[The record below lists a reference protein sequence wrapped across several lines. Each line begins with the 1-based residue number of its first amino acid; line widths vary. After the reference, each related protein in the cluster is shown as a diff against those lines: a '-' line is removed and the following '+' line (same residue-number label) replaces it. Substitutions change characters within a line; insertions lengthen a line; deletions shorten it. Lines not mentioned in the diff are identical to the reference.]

1 MLTDE
6 ERKALVAN
14 KVRRSR
20 ETWMETQGIIENKFW
35 HAAANRMY
43 YTCYYMVT
51 ALLLK
56 NGHSSHTHG
65 GTIGLFGLHFIK
77 TGIVSSELGKFYSQ
91 LYELRQTG
99 DYDDWKVVTEADVMP
114 LVPMVET
121 FLDTLEGLIRAEG
134 FSTNTSQTETA

>member
-20 ETWMETQGIIENKFW
+20 ETWMEAQGIIENKFW

-43 YTCYYMVT
+43 YTCYYMVS

-77 TGIVSSELGKFYSQ
+77 TGIVSSEFGKFYSQ

-114 LVPMVET
+114 LVPIVET
-121 FLDTLEGLIRAEG
+121 FLEALEGLVRAEG
-134 FSTNTSQTETA
+134 YLD

>member
-1 MLTDE
+1 MLTEE

-20 ETWMETQGIIENKFW
+20 ETWIEAKGIIENKYW

-43 YTCYYMVT
+43 YACYYMVS

-56 NGHSSHTHG
+56 NGQSSHTHG

-77 TGIVSSELGKFYSQ
+77 TGIVSSELGKFYSE
-91 LYELRQTG
+91 LFELRQTG
-99 DYDDWKVVTEADVMP
+99 DYDDWKVVAEADIMP
-114 LVPMVET
+114 LVPIVEV
-121 FLDTLEGLIRAEG
+121 FLDTLEGVIREDG
-134 FSTNTSQTETA
+134 YLE

>member
-20 ETWMETQGIIENKFW
+20 ETWAEAKGIMESKYW
-35 HAAANRMY
+35 YAAANRMY
-43 YTCYYMVT
+43 YACYYMVS

-56 NGHSSHTHG
+56 IGQSSHTHG

-77 TGIVSSELGKFYSQ
+77 TEIVASELGKFYSE

-99 DYDDWKVVTEADVMP
+99 DYDDWKVVTETDIMP
-114 LVPMVET
+114 LVPTVEV
-121 FLDTLEGLIRAEG
+121 FLDTLEQLIREDG
-134 FSTNTSQTETA
+134 YLD

>member
-20 ETWMETQGIIENKFW
+20 ETWMEAQGIIENKFW

-99 DYDDWKVVTEADVMP
+99 DYDDWKVVTEVDVMP
-114 LVPMVET
+114 LVPTVEV
-121 FLDTLEGLIRAEG
+121 FLDTLEQLIREDG
-134 FSTNTSQTETA
+134 YLE

>member
-20 ETWMETQGIIENKFW
+20 ETWMEAQGIIENKFW

-43 YTCYYMVT
+43 YTCYYMVS

-56 NGHSSHTHG
+56 NGHSSHTLG
-65 GTIGLFGLHFIK
+65 GTIGLFGSHFIK
-77 TGIVSSELGKFYSQ
+77 TGIVSSELGKFYSSFMNCDKQ
-91 LYELRQTG
+91 GIMTTG
-99 DYDDWKVVTEADVMP
+99 
-114 LVPMVET
+114 
-121 FLDTLEGLIRAEG
+121 R
-134 FSTNTSQTETA
+134 